1 MASKTHTRSGPRVRD
16 VPQELLDRGRAM
28 AGVGRDIWLAGLGVI
43 AVAGQEGSHLFDRLV
58 KSGEELEARG
68 KEEIAE
74 GREELS
80 AALDRLTRQVD
91 ALAEQAAHGT
101 SGNGA
106 AHEAVKVYRVFP
118 VEEGWTVGR
127 GKGKAVGVHATK
139 TLALDQARGLARADQ
154 PSRLEVF
161 RKDGTLQDT
170 FQF

>member
-1 MASKTHTRSGPRVRD
+1 MATRTHTRSGPRVRD
-16 VPQELLDRGRAM
+16 LPQELLDRGRAM

-43 AVAGQEGSHLFDRLV
+43 AVAGKEGSHLFEQLV
-58 KSGEELEARG
+58 ERGEKLEARG
-68 KEEIAE
+68 KDEIEE

-91 ALAEQAAHGT
+91 TLAERAKHGMNADGAG
-101 SGNGA
+101 SGG
-106 AHEAVKVYRVFP
+106 VKVYRVFP
-118 VEEGWTVGR
+118 GDEGWAVGR

-139 TLALDQARGLARADQ
+139 SLALEQARGLARDDS